1 MTNEIGLLIRFFL
14 FSFFGSII
22 DQWDSGS
29 MSNACGRRVCLS
41 STQGQKVSMH
51 SVFYDEGV
59 VDVI

>member
-1 MTNEIGLLIRFFL
+1 
-14 FSFFGSII
+14 
-22 DQWDSGS
+22 
-29 MSNACGRRVCLS
+29 MSNACGRRVFLS